1 MRMNVRRMDIVFT
14 LIFICMFT
22 GAFWVSL
29 KFEPPVLRGDPGAAF
44 FPQMI
49 SIASLFFCVVL
60 LVQRLSQIKS
70 ESDQQANKIVI
81 EFRPFFVTGG
91 FVAGLILAMHYFGS
105 EIAFF
110 IFLFVLLGMRTK
122 RWLWALI
129 VSFISTAIVYIVFV
143 ALLNVHLPVLFLPQ
157 YINF

>member
-14 LIFICMFT
+14 LIFICLFM
-22 GAFWVSL
+22 GAFLVSL

-49 SIASLFFCVVL
+49 SIGSLFFCVVL
-60 LVQRLSQIKS
+60 LVQRVLQIKS
-70 ESDQQANKIVI
+70 ESDQQANRIVI
-81 EFRPFFVTGG
+81 VFRPFLVTVG

-110 IFLFVLLGMRTK
+110 VFLLVLLGMRTQ
-122 RWLWALI
+122 RWVWALI
-129 VSFISTAIVYIVFV
+129 VSLISTAIVYIVFV
-143 ALLNVHLPVLFLPQ
+143 ALLNVHLPVLFLPK